1 MSIINYNSIKKI
13 NKRRI
18 LSNVDKNGFVILRG
32 LFSKKDLR
40 KSLSLLKLKFKVND
54 DKLSSQGSPTEI
66 FNNFQKLC
74 VGSSSKSKEKIYRL
88 HRIFYN
94 PTWCKDIYGLK
105 KIFIKF
111 NKIRNIILG
120 FKKNFCVYKPEKKM
134 WSACRILQYPRG
146 GGHMSE
152 HSDYIL
158 KNVSKINFT
167 NNFYQLILSVTEK
180 GKDFKKGG
188 AFVIYKNKK
197 ILIED
202 MLRTADIIIYK
213 STIKHGVD
221 EIDDDKKIDLNRING
236 RIILMNSLYQ
246 NFLTSEAKDKFF
258 KKINL

>member
-1 MSIINYNSIKKI
+1 MYISQIKI
-13 NKRRI
+13 
-18 LSNVDKNGFVILRG
+18 SG
-32 LFSKKDLR
+32 LH
-40 KSLSLLKLKFKVND
+40 V
-54 DKLSSQGSPTEI
+54 E
-66 FNNFQKLC
+66 
-74 VGSSSKSKEKIYRL
+74 
-88 HRIFYN
+88 
-94 PTWCKDIYGLK
+94 
-105 KIFIKF
+105 
-111 NKIRNIILG
+111 
-120 FKKNFCVYKPEKKM
+120 
-134 WSACRILQYPRG
+134 ILQYPRG

-246 NFLTSEAKDKFF
+246 IFLLQRQRQILKKLIYNFINSINFYYNFF
-258 KKINL
+258 SQNF

>member
-1 MSIINYNSIKKI
+1 
-13 NKRRI
+13 
-18 LSNVDKNGFVILRG
+18 
-32 LFSKKDLR
+32 
-40 KSLSLLKLKFKVND
+40 
-54 DKLSSQGSPTEI
+54 
-66 FNNFQKLC
+66 
-74 VGSSSKSKEKIYRL
+74 
-88 HRIFYN
+88 
-94 PTWCKDIYGLK
+94 
-105 KIFIKF
+105 
-111 NKIRNIILG
+111 
-120 FKKNFCVYKPEKKM
+120 
-134 WSACRILQYPRG
+134 
-146 GGHMSE
+146 MSE